1 MTTSSLR
8 SARPGSLA
16 VVVAAG
22 MVLLGGFAFL
32 GGASLLANKPAVAA
46 AVDLEKVYD
55 GLEEQKAADAAL
67 ESMAAAM
74 NADGEKR
81 RKALDDLRAELESF
95 KPGSPA
101 FRETSNKI
109 ELELLRYNALV
120 EFNRQKIEAR
130 RAEYIRGIY
139 ARVKETLATLS
150 KEQGIDIVFLDD
162 SIAPLDPSDAQRTMQ
177 QISARRMLYCNPS
190 LDLTELLTTR
200 MNDVFKASGGLAPTT
215 ASGSTPSGS

>member
-1 MTTSSLR
+1 
-8 SARPGSLA
+8 
-16 VVVAAG
+16 

-150 KEQGIDIVFLDD
+150 REQGIDIVFLDD